1 MEVHHPHVEK
11 KRFKEYFLEFI
22 MIFLAVTMGFFAE
35 TIRENV
41 TEHRR
46 AKEFAESM
54 VQDLRE
60 DTAQLRSY
68 RGILIL
74 QQMLQTH
81 SSNYLPMLNP
91 PILPQANSIGMVY
104 SAVLIVILYPM
115 TRHFSK

>member
-1 MEVHHPHVEK
+1 
-11 KRFKEYFLEFI
+11 

-81 SSNYLPMLNP
+81 SSNYLQTLNR
-91 PILPQANSIGMVY
+91 PIFLQANFIGMVY
-104 SAVLIVILYPM
+104 LVALTVILCPM
-115 TRHFSK
+115 TKHFNK